1 MELFAIFNVSYSEN
15 NSMEKKMKKSLL
27 LFTTLLVITG
37 LTLTAC
43 AGNAS
48 ASVVGD
54 WKLVSYG
61 SPTNQT
67 PAVPN
72 VEASVTFG
80 SDGKLNGNVGC
91 NGFSG
96 DYKIDG
102 STITFGPIM
111 STLMACTDPIMQ
123 QEIIV
128 FSVLTDTATFEI
140 DGTTLT
146 ITSADGAS
154 AVVFERK

>member
-1 MELFAIFNVSYSEN
+1 
-15 NSMEKKMKKSLL
+15 MEKKMKKSLL
-27 LFTTLLVITG
+27 LWSTLFVIAG
-37 LTLTAC
+37 LTLAAC
-43 AGNAS
+43 AGNTS

-61 SPTNQT
+61 SPTSHT

-96 DYKIDG
+96 DYKVDG

-123 QEIIV
+123 QESTVLSV
-128 FSVLTDTATFEI
+128 FANSATFKIE
-140 DGTTLT
+140 GKTLT
-146 ITSADGAS
+146 ITSADGTS
-154 AVVFERK
+154 AVILESK